1 MCSYHGKRNCIDR
14 RLVEVAAAVVLQ
26 RSKITLEAVGGSTL
40 DEESLRFEQFMRL
53 LEDQHKRFFDQP
65 DFCQPDGT
73 GGGCGECEPGED
85 NTRQPPGP
93 IPYDIHLR
101 AATLKAL
108 QHPTAD
114 NLNSTAVI
122 AQESTT

>member
-1 MCSYHGKRNCIDR
+1 MCSHHGKRNCIDR

-40 DEESLRFEQFMRL
+40 DEDSLRFEQFMRL
-53 LEDQHKRFFDQP
+53 LDDQRKRSIFQ
-65 DFCQPDGT
+65 
-73 GGGCGECEPGED
+73 CGECEPGED